1 MIISTEQ
8 VGEILQDI
16 FLCGWNDCTLANDY
30 RQYNNALVQLIY
42 NFGRLSNND
51 NSLVTFVDEKY
62 KKDIET
68 YITIHFTVIDF
79 TQQFS

>member
-16 FLCGWNDCTLANDY
+16 FLCGWNDKSLANDY

-42 NFGRLSNND
+42 NYGRLSNHD
-51 NSLVTFVDEKY
+51 NSLATSVEEKY
-62 KKDIET
+62 QTEIKN

-79 TQQFS
+79 TQQFN